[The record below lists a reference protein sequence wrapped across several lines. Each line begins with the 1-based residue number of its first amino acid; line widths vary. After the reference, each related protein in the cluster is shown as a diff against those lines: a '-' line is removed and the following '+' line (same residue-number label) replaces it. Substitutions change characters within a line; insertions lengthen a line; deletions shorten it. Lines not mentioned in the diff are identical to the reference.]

1 MWSNDGSRGDGSR
14 GDSSRGDGSRGD
26 GSIGRERG
34 SGWNYGGHKSGV
46 PCNMGGEGN
55 LTNIKKPRYSYWNDG
70 NDGNVFKQIQE
81 FVNVSKM
88 SNNSTI
94 KKLKAF

>member
-1 MWSNDGSRGDGSR
+1 
-14 GDSSRGDGSRGD
+14 
-26 GSIGRERG
+26 
-34 SGWNYGGHKSGV
+34 
-46 PCNMGGEGN
+46 MGGDGN

-94 KKLKAF
+94 KKLKGF